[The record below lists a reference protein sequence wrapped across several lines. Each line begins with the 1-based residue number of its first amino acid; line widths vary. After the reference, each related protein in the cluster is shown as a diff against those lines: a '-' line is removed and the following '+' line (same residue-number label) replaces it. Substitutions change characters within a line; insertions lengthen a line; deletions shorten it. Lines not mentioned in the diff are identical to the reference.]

1 MRNQILVRRYTQ
13 GLASALGEE
22 KEYLAVSRE
31 LAEFSTLLQAR
42 RDLADVL
49 ASPFIAIKKKQ
60 RIIMDILAASSFSEK
75 TKRFIGLLFEHN
87 RLPLLGDILQAI
99 PVFWNERRGV
109 STFEA
114 SSVVALT
121 VAQKSKLKAQLERL
135 EKRPV
140 DVTYTIEPGLV
151 AGISLKK
158 GNIVYD
164 ASIRGH
170 LSKLKEKISEG

>member
-1 MRNQILVRRYTQ
+1 MRNQILVKRYTQ
-13 GLASALGEE
+13 GLASALGDE
-22 KEYLAVSRE
+22 KEYHAVSRE
-31 LAEFSTLLQAR
+31 LAEFSTLLSTRQ
-42 RDLADVL
+42 DLADVL
-49 ASPFIAIKKKQ
+49 ASPFVAAKKKGQ
-60 RIIMDILAASSFSEK
+60 IIMEILAASSFSEK
-75 TKRFIGLLFEHN
+75 TKRFIGLLLEHS

-99 PVFWNERRGV
+99 PVFWNEHKGV

-121 VAQKSKLKAQLERL
+121 GAQKSRLKAQLERM

-140 DVTYTIEPGLV
+140 DLTFKIEPGLV

-164 ASIRGH
+164 ASIKGH